1 MEPLIRRQTGKVLI
15 IEDDLVYRELIA
27 TVLEDAG
34 YQVIQASDGPTG
46 LAVLENEDPPNII
59 LLDIRL
65 QGMNGWNFLSRKQ
78 RIAKAAMIPVVVMS
92 GEPPP
97 RAPRG
102 IVAWLEKPVGCD
114 ALLRLVRPFC
124 AMNAR
129 AAEGLGAPSAN
140 IQPLEHS

>member
-1 MEPLIRRQTGKVLI
+1 
-15 IEDDLVYRELIA
+15 VYRELIA

-34 YQVIQASDGPTG
+34 YQVVQASDAPAG
-46 LAVLENEDPPNII
+46 LAVLEGEDNPNII

-65 QGMNGWNFLSRKQ
+65 HGMNGWNFLSRKQ
-78 RIAKAAMIPVVVMS
+78 QIPKAAMIPVVVMS

-114 ALLRLVRPFC
+114 ALLRLVKPFC
-124 AMNAR
+124 AI
-129 AAEGLGAPSAN
+129 APRLPADQGTPTGN
-140 IQPLEHS
+140 TGKPLEHG